1 MLVPPRRPPRPVA
14 NPKLFQSSV
23 ASGNASGQRKV
34 SFQDEEDEDI
44 YRAPSPHRSSN
55 APAVVTTTSA
65 MKQPSPTSR
74 KWQPLKS
81 VEPTSLDGYPFSL
94 GDSDDEKDHG
104 LVPEPKVEGA
114 GSGTKDIK

>member
-1 MLVPPRRPPRPVA
+1 
-14 NPKLFQSSV
+14 
-23 ASGNASGQRKV
+23 
-34 SFQDEEDEDI
+34 
-44 YRAPSPHRSSN
+44 
-55 APAVVTTTSA
+55 